1 MEETHALATAMFMLW
16 YAFTDLPSL
25 VDYRALR
32 CLWNC
37 GLKDLTYCH
46 AGAEEHHL
54 WGHLQELVRYLSQRD
69 LKLIKNYSSL
79 RNMVIEAQICTDIM
93 CCDFLIHQNI
103 WQEFNL

>member
-16 YAFTDLPSL
+16 YACTDLPSL
-25 VDYRALR
+25 VDYRAFR

-54 WGHLQELVRYLSQRD
+54 WGHLRELVLHLSQRN
-69 LKLIKNYSSL
+69 LKPSQITL
-79 RNMVIEAQICTDIM
+79 RSQVWLLRPRSALTLCVVT
-93 CCDFLIHQNI
+93 F
-103 WQEFNL
+103 